1 MRDRRRDAAPGW
13 LRLAW
18 TAFVAVLVPVYWMH
32 YGPQNFLWF
41 SDIALFTVAVA
52 LWTRHPLLPS
62 MMAVGVLALELL
74 WTLDFLVLLATGD
87 SAVGLTQYMLRDDI
101 PGYVRAL
108 SLFHLAI
115 PPVLVWM
122 LYRWGYDRRALLAQ
136 TLLAWVVVPVT
147 YAVTEPA
154 YNINWV
160 FGPGEDPQQLIPP
173 LAYLGVLMVALPL
186 IVYVP
191 THLLLRLFFASQ
203 KARGG

>member
-1 MRDRRRDAAPGW
+1 MRERRPDDAPLW

-18 TAFVAVLVPVYWMH
+18 TAFVAVLVPVYWTE

-41 SDIALFTVAVA
+41 SDIALFAIALA
-52 LWTRHPLLPS
+52 LWTRHPLIGS
-62 MMAVGVLALELL
+62 MAAVGVLALELL
-74 WTLDFLVLLATGD
+74 WVLDFLVLLVTGT

-101 PGYVRAL
+101 PAYVRAL

-122 LYRWGYDRRALLAQ
+122 LHRWGYDRRALLAQ
-136 TLLAWVVVPVT
+136 TLLAWVVLPVT

-154 YNINWV
+154 YNINWA
-160 FGPGEDPQQLIPP
+160 FGPGEDPQQLAPP
-173 LAYLGVLMVALPL
+173 LVYLGVLMVALPL

-191 THLLLRLFFASQ
+191 SHLLLRLFFRPQ
-203 KARGG
+203 DARRV

>member
-1 MRDRRRDAAPGW
+1 
-13 LRLAW
+13 
-18 TAFVAVLVPVYWMH
+18 
-32 YGPQNFLWF
+32 
-41 SDIALFTVAVA
+41 
-52 LWTRHPLLPS
+52 
-62 MMAVGVLALELL
+62 VLALELL
-74 WTLDFLVLLATGD
+74 WTLEFLVLLATGD